1 MITVQ
6 SSGREPRKVP
16 AQRAWQTANRKDIK
30 KKTKVGGR
38 SVVYTVALVSLL
50 LFVLGVAPNPEW
62 QGIRWV
68 NDGDTV
74 VLSDGTSVRYIG
86 IDTPEIAHE
95 NKPAER
101 FGREAEIFHRG
112 FVQGKKARLELDT
125 QKWDQ
130 YGRLLAYVFLEDGT
144 FVNAEMVKRGYAH
157 FLYQTPNT
165 KYANLFLGLQREAMA
180 KRVGLWRDFKDD
192 NGPFVGNRHSKRFHL
207 MDCPHAKGISKKNR
221 QTFGK
226 KYEAFWSGY
235 SPCNACRP

>member
-1 MITVQ
+1 MVA
-6 SSGREPRKVP
+6 RR
-16 AQRAWQTANRKDIK
+16 R
-30 KKTKVGGR
+30 
-38 SVVYTVALVSLL
+38 VVCTVALGTFL

-62 QGIRWV
+62 HVIRWV

-86 IDTPEIAHE
+86 INSPEIAHE

-112 FVQGKKARLELDT
+112 LVQGEKVRLELDT
-125 QKWDQ
+125 QKKDR
-130 YGRLLAYVFLEDGT
+130 YGRLLAYVFLDDGT

-157 FLYQTPNT
+157 FLSQTPNT

-192 NGPFVGNRHSKRFHL
+192 NGPFVGNRHSQRFHRI
-207 MDCPHAKGISKKNR
+207 DCPYAKRISKKNR
-221 QTFGK
+221 QVFQK
-226 KYEAFWSGY
+226 KTEAFWSGY
-235 SPCNACRP
+235 SPCSACWP